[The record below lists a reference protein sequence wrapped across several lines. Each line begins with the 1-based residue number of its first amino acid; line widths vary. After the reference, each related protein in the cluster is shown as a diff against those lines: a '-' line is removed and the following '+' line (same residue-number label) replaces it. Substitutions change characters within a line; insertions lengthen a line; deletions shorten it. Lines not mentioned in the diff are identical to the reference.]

1 MSVFTCQMQNNA
13 YKVIYDTL
21 FCQILILCNEG
32 KIGKKYLKI
41 EGIGI
46 PKNGSTMYPAKISF
60 RLTSIQIQSMM
71 LKNLS
76 SQ

>member
-1 MSVFTCQMQNNA
+1 MSGFTCQMQNNE
-13 YKVIYDTL
+13 VIYDSL

-46 PKNGSTMYPAKISF
+46 PKNGSTM
-60 RLTSIQIQSMM
+60 
-71 LKNLS
+71 
-76 SQ
+76 